1 MSAQSAPEL
10 RDPRGSSRWW
20 TRANALTG
28 LRLLSAPLLAGA
40 VLMGAHG
47 VALALFVLA
56 VASDLLDGRVA
67 RHYGEASPLGGTLD
81 HTTDALFVSL
91 GLLAVAATGETTFLL
106 PPLIGLA
113 FAQYAL
119 DSRALSGRPL
129 RASALGRWNGIAYF
143 VLLGIP
149 VVRDGLGIGWPP
161 SVLVG
166 AIAWALVATTLVSMA
181 TRLQALL
188 ASRA

>member
-1 MSAQSAPEL
+1 MSAPTAPEL

-28 LRLLSAPLLAGA
+28 LRLVAAPALAAA
-40 VLMGAHG
+40 VFFGAHG
-47 VALALFVLA
+47 VALLLFALA

-67 RHYGEASPLGGTLD
+67 RHYGEVSPLGGTLD

-119 DSRALSGRPL
+119 DSRALAGRPL

-149 VVRDGLGIGWPP
+149 VVRDGLGLGWPP
-161 SVLVG
+161 KALVA
-166 AIAWALVATTLVSMA
+166 AIAWALCMSTLVSMA
-181 TRLQALL
+181 ARLQALL
-188 ASRA
+188 SSRA